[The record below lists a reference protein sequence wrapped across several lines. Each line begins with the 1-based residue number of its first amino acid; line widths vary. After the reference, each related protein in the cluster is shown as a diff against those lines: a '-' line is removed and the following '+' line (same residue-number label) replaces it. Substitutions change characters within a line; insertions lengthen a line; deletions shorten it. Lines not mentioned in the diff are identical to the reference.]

1 MVGMK
6 PGSSKVPIDV
16 ILELC
21 KLYKITPN
29 DILDFS
35 SELPATEISKI
46 YKLYKLITEEQ
57 LDVDELIDY
66 IKSSKQLFS

>member
-1 MVGMK
+1 MVATKLGN
-6 PGSSKVPIDV
+6 SKIPIDI

-29 DILDFS
+29 DILGFS

-46 YKLYKLITEEQ
+46 YKLYEFINKENIN
-57 LDVDELIDY
+57 VDELISF
-66 IKSSKQLFS
+66 ISLSKKIYN